1 VRVPVWLSEPEVA
14 LTVTVLVPAGVP
26 GVVVWPLPP
35 LPPPPLLLFDPPPQ
49 AVRKPPSARTSTS
62 PSQRVCRTRVAGSR
76 NNSRVAIPAARVKPV
91 RAGTVLVVA
100 AVVER
105 VRVVVTALA
114 PGVMVL
120 GEKLQAAF
128 AGSPLQAKL
137 TCWEKPPAGVMV
149 RVEVPL

>member
-1 VRVPVWLSEPEVA
+1 M
-14 LTVTVLVPAGVP
+14 
-26 GVVVWPLPP
+26 
-35 LPPPPLLLFDPPPQ
+35 
-49 AVRKPPSARTSTS
+49 
-62 PSQRVCRTRVAGSR
+62 
-76 NNSRVAIPAARVKPV
+76 KPV

-128 AGSPLQAKL
+128 EGSPLQAKL
-137 TCWEKPPAGVMV
+137 TCWVKPPAGVMV